1 LFTHITLDNYR
12 RSKLRFFRLFKTT
25 TSNILKDL
33 ANRVD
38 LRDYCI
44 VSIDPPGCTD
54 IDDAL
59 HCRLLENGN
68 FEVRTNENPF
78 FFKLSIVLF

>member
-1 LFTHITLDNYR
+1 LFTNITLDNYR
-12 RSKLRFFRLFKTT
+12 RSLFGLLFIFKIIFH
-25 TSNILKDL
+25 NILKDI
-33 ANRVD
+33 ANRID

-68 FEVRTNENPF
+68 FEVKIKKIF
-78 FFKLSIVLF
+78 YVSIIVLF